1 MAVALQL
8 NRVQAVKVV
17 LKRVASIV
25 AMAIARLDIAAAPIA
40 ISRNTITVIIIHVTV
55 IRVHVGTIALARVDT
70 NTRRRT
76 MGRLMLRKVLA
87 RFNFLS

>member
-8 NRVQAVKVV
+8 HRVQAVKVV

-25 AMAIARLDIAAAPIA
+25 VMAIARRDIAAAPSA
-40 ISRNTITVIIIHVTV
+40 ISRNTIIAMKIHVPV

-76 MGRLMLRKVLA
+76 MGRIMLRKVLA